1 MLRGTT
7 IRRRGE
13 AGREAGADTITLDRQ
28 SRYRRRLAMTSDRGR
43 PFLLDLAEATYLE
56 AGDRIRL
63 DDGSEVEV
71 RSAAERLLEISAPD
85 RHALMRIAWHIG
97 NRHTPC
103 EITEGALYIQEDHV
117 LADMVRGLGG
127 AVRAVERPFEPEG
140 GAYGGKGPLEHGH
153 HHHGHG
159 HGHSHGHGDHH
170 HDNGDDHSHGAD
182 HRPAGYAR
190 TAAPRPGIWR
200 PDGD

>member
-13 AGREAGADTITLDRQ
+13 AGPEPAADTITLDRQ

-43 PFLLDLAEATYLE
+43 PFLLDLAEAACLE
-56 AGDRIRL
+56 SGDRVRL
-63 DDGSEVEV
+63 EDGSEVEV
-71 RSAAERLLEISAPD
+71 RSAPERLLEISAPD

-103 EITEGALYIQEDHV
+103 EIAERALYIQDDHV

-127 AVRAVERPFEPEG
+127 TVKKVERPFEPEG

-153 HHHGHG
+153 HHHAHGDGHAHG
-159 HGHSHGHGDHH
+159 HHH
-170 HDNGDDHSHGAD
+170 HDHGHAAGGAREAMP
-182 HRPAGYAR
+182 RPAA
-190 TAAPRPGIWR
+190 IWR
-200 PDGD
+200 PDGA